1 MAVNLNSLLAPVTN
15 ALGLGNGAATDAAN
29 ESLESLIAQARS
41 VDAQNKGLMN
51 QYLNAAQGMYG
62 GDVARYNDLVSKLA
76 TELEESGK
84 DADSFSDTYTKTV
97 QDFYDPAANQRV
109 AQAMA
114 GLNASAAGAGN
125 KWSSDFQNRMA
136 AKQQALASDE
146 WKASYDRLMADRQQQ
161 LNEWNAG
168 QAAKSTRFNQLGQLA
183 NIYGQGRNSLMNA
196 YGDYYGNMASQNN
209 ATLSTVSDLTQGINQ
224 NNMNRKEGLGALL
237 PAAGQI
243 LGGIFPGGK

>member
-1 MAVNLNSLLAPVTN
+1 MAFGLNDILSPVTEF
-15 ALGLGNGAATDAAN
+15 LGIGNGSQVDDANAQLGALIDQAKATG
-29 ESLESLIAQARS
+29 
-41 VDAQNKGLMN
+41 AQNQSLFNK
-51 QYLNAAQGMYG
+51 YLKAAQDTYA
-62 GDVARYNDLVSKLA
+62 GDVTGYNNLVGRLA
-76 TELEESGK
+76 QELSNPADQFTYGK
-84 DADSFSDTYTKTV
+84 NV

-114 GLNASAAGAGN
+114 GLRANAAGAGN
-125 KWSSDFQNRMA
+125 SWSSDFQNRMA

-168 QAAKSTRFNQLGQLA
+168 QTAKNNRLDQMRNLA
-183 NIYGQGRNSLMNA
+183 NIYGQGRNDLMNA

-209 ATLSTVSDLTQGINQ
+209 ATLSTVADLTQGRA
-224 NNMNRKEGLGALL
+224 NNEMQRKEGMNALL

-243 LGGIFPGGK
+243 LGGIFGGK

>member
-1 MAVNLNSLLAPVTN
+1 MEGNLNSLLAPLTN

-41 VDAQNKGLMN
+41 VDAQNRGLMN

-62 GDVARYNDLVSKLA
+62 GDVEGYNKLVSKLA
-76 TELEESGK
+76 TELAAP
-84 DADSFSDTYTKTV
+84 ADSFSDTYTKTV

-125 KWSSDFQNRMA
+125 RWSSDFQNRMA

-168 QAAKSTRFNQLGQLA
+168 QAAKNTRLNQMGQLA
-183 NIYGQGRNSLMNA
+183 NVYGQGRNSLMNA

-243 LGGIFPGGK
+243 LGGIFGGK

>member
-1 MAVNLNSLLAPVTN
+1 MFGLNDILTPVTN
-15 ALGLGNGAATDAAN
+15 FLGLGNGSQVDAAN
-29 ESLESLIAQARS
+29 EQLGALIDQAKS
-41 VDAQNKGLMN
+41 TGATNKALFD
-51 QYLNAAQGMYG
+51 QYLKQAQDTYA
-62 GDVARYNDLVSKLA
+62 GDVTGYNNLVGQLSQELSKP
-76 TELEESGK
+76 
-84 DADSFSDTYTKTV
+84 ADSFSDTYTKTV

-109 AQAMA
+109 AAAMA

-161 LNEWNAG
+161 LQEWNAG
-168 QAAKSTRFNQLGQLA
+168 QAAKNARLGQMGTLA
-183 NIYGQGRNSLMNA
+183 GIYGQGRNNLMNA

-209 ATLSTVSDLTQGINQ
+209 ATLSTIADLTQGQAN
-224 NNMNRKEGLGALL
+224 NNMQRKEGMGALL

-243 LGGIFPGGK
+243 LGAIF

>member
-1 MAVNLNSLLAPVTN
+1 MAGNLNSLLAPLTN

-62 GDVARYNDLVSKLA
+62 DDVAGYNDMVKRLSD
-76 TELEESGK
+76 ELSGP
-84 DADSFSDTYTKTV
+84 ADTFGYNKTV

-109 AQAMA
+109 AQAMS
-114 GLNASAAGAGN
+114 GLRANAAGAGN
-125 KWSSDFQNRMA
+125 SWSSDFQNRMA
-136 AKQQALASDE
+136 AKQQALASEE

-168 QAAKSTRFNQLGQLA
+168 QAAKNTRLNQMGQLA
-183 NIYGQGRNSLMNA
+183 NVYGQGRNSLMNA

-224 NNMNRKEGLGALL
+224 NNMNRKEGLNALL

-243 LGGIFPGGK
+243 LGGIFSGGK

>member
-1 MAVNLNSLLAPVTN
+1 MAFGLNDILTPVTN
-15 ALGLGNGAATDAAN
+15 FLGLGNGSQVDAAN
-29 ESLESLIAQARS
+29 EQLGALIDQAKS
-41 VDAQNKGLMN
+41 TGAANKALFD
-51 QYLNAAQGMYG
+51 QYLKQAQGTYA
-62 GDVARYNDLVSKLA
+62 GDVQGYNDLVGKLSA
-76 TELEESGK
+76 ELANP
-84 DADSFSDTYTKTV
+84 ADQFSYGKTV

-109 AQAMA
+109 AAAMA

-161 LNEWNAG
+161 LQEWNAG
-168 QAAKSTRFNQLGQLA
+168 QAAKNARLGQMGTLA
-183 NIYGQGRNSLMNA
+183 GIYGQGRNNLMNA

-209 ATLSTVSDLTQGINQ
+209 ATLSTIADLTQSQAN
-224 NNMNRKEGLGALL
+224 NNMQRKEGMGALL

-243 LGGIFPGGK
+243 LGAIF

>member
-1 MAVNLNSLLAPVTN
+1 MAGNLNSLLAPLTN

-62 GDVARYNDLVSKLA
+62 GDVAGYNDLVGKLA

-84 DADSFSDTYTKTV
+84 DGGQFSYNKTV

-114 GLNASAAGAGN
+114 GLRANAAGAGN
-125 KWSSDFQNRMA
+125 SWSSDFQNRMA

-243 LGGIFPGGK
+243 LGGIFGGK